1 MDEISTKRKV
11 LLRILIW
18 GTHLRKWDS
27 PMWRTMRLSPDLM
40 EHGCS
45 INPSKINYR
54 RYYIWRNSTI
64 RHASGCQKP
73 SKTKW
78 PKSVTRTRSMNQT
91 SWDTQSRRVLWI
103 TQERVMMVWTDY
115 DLHKNRTGNDSVP
128 TSIGKIGI
136 CLHLHSE
143 RTPQKSHLRGF
154 LMRYCTILK
163 KVKLNIHLLCSY
175 SVK

>member
-1 MDEISTKRKV
+1 MTTTWEMHSP
-11 LLRILIW
+11 
-18 GTHLRKWDS
+18 KWDS

-40 EHGCS
+40 ELGCS
-45 INPSKINYR
+45 TNPSKINYR
-54 RYYIWRNSTI
+54 RYYIWRSLTI

-78 PKSVTRTRSMNQT
+78 PKSVTRTQSMNQT
-91 SWDTQSRRVLWI
+91 SWDTQSRRVSWV
-103 TQERVMMVWTDY
+103 TQERVTMVWTDCVT
-115 DLHKNRTGNDSVP
+115 HKHRIGNDSIP
-128 TSIGKIGI
+128 TFNGWIGI

-154 LMRYCTILK
+154 LMRYYTILK

-175 SVK
+175 SVI